1 MAMTPLKA
9 IWCAAMMA
17 LALDPAAASAQR
29 AKPYD
34 LVVYGATAGGAA
46 AAVAAARQGLSVALV
61 DPGHH
66 VGGMVS
72 GGLSHTDTG
81 EKQVIGGLS
90 REFFERVG
98 KKYGEAIEWDFEP
111 HVAEQVFDEMLR
123 DAHVTTIF
131 DHGLREQQGVA
142 KRDGRIVA
150 LTLDDGRVLSAPVF
164 IDASYEGDLMAQ
176 AGVSYT
182 WGREDEARYGE
193 SLAGIRPPQRPD
205 HNFNVSVSPFTVD
218 GSFLPGVLPGPIG
231 TIGQGDKKVQ
241 AYNFRMAFT
250 DVKANQIP
258 FPKPEGYDPRRYE
271 LLRRL
276 IAALTAANGHPPAMQ
291 ELMIMSP
298 VKGGK
303 FDINSYGGFSTD
315 FVGGS
320 WRYPVAGYTERRQ
333 IWKDHYAYEAGFFYF
348 LANDPS
354 VPRPLHDE
362 VNRFGLAADEFVDN
376 RGWPYQLYIREARRM
391 IGEYVMTQKD
401 IQTDITKPDSIG
413 MGSYQSDSH
422 HVQRVS
428 TEDGLVRNEG
438 EMYVPTHPY
447 EIPFRMMVPKPGE
460 AGNLLVP
467 VCFSAS
473 HVAYAT
479 LRMEPQYMILGEAAG
494 VAASLAVRRH
504 VPVGEVPVAE
514 LQKRLRAG
522 RAVLSTPN

>member
-1 MAMTPLKA
+1 MTPLRA
-9 IWCAAMMA
+9 ILCAAIMA
-17 LALDPAAASAQR
+17 LALKPATASAR
-29 AKPYD
+29 SAKSYD
-34 LVVYGATAGGAA
+34 LVVYGATASGAA
-46 AAVAAARQGLSVALV
+46 AAVAAARQGLNVVLV

-81 EKQVIGGLS
+81 EKGVIGGIS

-98 KKYGEAIEWDFEP
+98 KKYGAAVEWDFEP
-111 HVAEQVFDEMLR
+111 RVAEQVFNEMLR
-123 DAHVTTIF
+123 EAHVTTIF
-131 DHGLREQQGVA
+131 DHGLREENGVTKNA
-142 KRDGRIVA
+142 SKIVA
-150 LTLDDGRVLSAPVF
+150 VTLDDGRVLRASVF

-176 AGVSYT
+176 AKVTYT
-182 WGREDEARYGE
+182 WGREDESQYGE
-193 SLAGIRPPQRPD
+193 ALAGIRPPQRPD
-205 HNFNVSVSPFTVD
+205 HNFNVRVSPFAVG
-218 GSFLPGVLPGPIG
+218 GSFLPGVLAGPIG

-241 AYNFRMAFT
+241 AYNFRMTFT
-250 DVKANQIP
+250 DVKSNRIP
-258 FPKPEGYDPRRYE
+258 YPKPEGYDPKRYA
-271 LLRRL
+271 LLKRL
-276 IAALTAANGHPPAMQ
+276 IAALAAANGRPPVMQ

-298 VKGGK
+298 VRGGK

-315 FVGGS
+315 NVGGS
-320 WRYPVAGYTERRQ
+320 WRYPVAGYAERKR
-333 IWKDHYAYEAGFFYF
+333 IWADHYAYEAGFFYF

-354 VPRPLHDE
+354 VPKPLQDE
-362 VNRFGLAADEFVDN
+362 VSQYGLAADEFVDN
-376 RGWPYQLYIREARRM
+376 GGWPYQLYIREGRRM

-401 IQTDITKPDSIG
+401 IQTEITKPDSIG

-447 EIPFRMMVPKPGE
+447 EIPFRMMLPKASE
-460 AGNLLVP
+460 ASNLIVP

-494 VAASLAVRRH
+494 MTAALAVRGR
-504 VPVGEVPVAE
+504 VPVSEVSVTK
-514 LQKRLRAG
+514 LQARLREQ
-522 RAVLSTPN
+522 RAVLSLQN